1 MHASLVF
8 FLFIIYMLSID
19 LLLEKNKN
27 YTKKDFVNI
36 LNNKNGLK
44 RIKFICFVL
53 SFSRVCVV

>member
-1 MHASLVF
+1 
-8 FLFIIYMLSID
+8 MLSID